1 MSNEPKTILVTG
13 GFGFIGTNFVK
24 YWRGI
29 FHMDRVIVMDASTY
43 AADPKH
49 VRELKPAVIELPID
63 VCDQMAVRDALQ
75 LFRPDII
82 FHLAAETHVC
92 RSLVGPRPFMETN
105 IMGTFALLEEWR
117 RLHGGDPSKPF
128 IHVSTDEVFGEL
140 GDTDPPFLE
149 GTPIDPRSP
158 YAASKASSDLIALAY
173 AKSYDMPIRVTNC
186 SNNFG
191 PHQHREKLI
200 PASILRIFAGEPV
213 RIYGNGRNVRD
224 WIDVVDHVRALAGIA
239 AFGRNGERYVIG
251 GDCEM
256 SNIEMVRLVH
266 KIAFENGWAADD
278 TLRVEYIADARPKD
292 DRRYAVD
299 ASKLKE
305 FGWSPSSSDIKP
317 RLRDTIKWYLEQE
330 TLQ

>member
-1 MSNEPKTILVTG
+1 MTNEPKTILVTG
-13 GFGFIGTNFVK
+13 GFGFIGTNFIK
-24 YWRGI
+24 YWRDV
-29 FHMDRVIVMDASTY
+29 FYADKIVVVDSSTY
-43 AADPKH
+43 AADPRH
-49 VRELKPAVIELPID
+49 VRAMKDVIEVPID
-63 VCDQMAVRDALQ
+63 VCDQIAVRDAMETH
-75 LFRPDII
+75 RPDVV

-92 RSLVGPRPFMETN
+92 RSLVGPRAFMETN
-105 IMGTFALLEEWR
+105 VMGTFVMLDEWR
-117 RLHGGDPSKPF
+117 RLYQCDPAKPF

-140 GDTDPPFLE
+140 QDQDPPFFE
-149 GTPIDPRSP
+149 FTPIDPRSP

-173 AKSYDMPIRVTNC
+173 ARSYDMPVRVTNC

-213 RIYGNGRNVRD
+213 RIYGTGRNVRD
-224 WIDVVDHVRALAGIA
+224 WIDVVDHVRALAGVA
-239 AFGRNGERYVIG
+239 AFGKNGERYVIG

-266 KIAFENGWAADD
+266 KIAVENGWAADE
-278 TLRVEYIADARPKD
+278 TLRIEYVPDARPKD

-305 FGWSPSSSDIKP
+305 IGWSPSTGDIRE
-317 RLRDTIKWYLEQE
+317 RLRDTIKWYLEEE